1 MGTFRSAARGNKE
14 LSYSDDKDGIGVFLF
29 FTGRSFFI
37 QTDRELQDFL
47 PDSFRSV
54 YSVFYLQN
62 SATTWLM
69 SLPSALPLRSPM
81 TAFMIWPLFLVREL
95 LRISLPDKS

>member
-14 LSYSDDKDGIGVFLF
+14 LSYSDDRDGIGVFLF

-37 QTDRELQDFL
+37 QKDRELQDFL

-81 TAFMIWPLFLVREL
+81 TAFMIWPLFLVARTSANFSS
-95 LRISLPDKS
+95 R

>member
-1 MGTFRSAARGNKE
+1 MGTFQSAARGNKE
-14 LSYSDDKDGIGVFLF
+14 LSQSGGRLSSGCFYFLHAEV
-29 FTGRSFFI
+29 SLYKK
-37 QTDRELQDFL
+37 DRELQDFL

-81 TAFMIWPLFLVREL
+81 TAFMIWPLFLVARTSANFSS
-95 LRISLPDKS
+95 R